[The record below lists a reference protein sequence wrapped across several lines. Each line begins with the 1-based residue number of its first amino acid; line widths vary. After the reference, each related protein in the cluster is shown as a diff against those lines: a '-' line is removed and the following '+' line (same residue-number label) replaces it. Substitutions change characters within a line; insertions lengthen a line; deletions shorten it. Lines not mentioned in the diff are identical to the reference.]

1 MKWDGHRARGV
12 FAAAHV
18 GWFGGNGGREGGS
31 REVRRR
37 RRPRR
42 GRPGAGAGKA
52 AEREDELGREGSRC
66 ERVAS
71 EVKVG
76 EEGFL

>member
-12 FAAAHV
+12 FAAPRV
-18 GWFGGNGGREGGS
+18 GSVGMEGGRE
-31 REVRRR
+31 VR

-52 AEREDELGREGSRC
+52 AKRENELGGEGSR
-66 ERVAS
+66 
-71 EVKVG
+71 
-76 EEGFL
+76 

>member
-18 GWFGGNGGREGGS
+18 GWFGGEGGS

-52 AEREDELGREGSRC
+52 AKREDELGCEGSR
-66 ERVAS
+66 
-71 EVKVG
+71 
-76 EEGFL
+76 